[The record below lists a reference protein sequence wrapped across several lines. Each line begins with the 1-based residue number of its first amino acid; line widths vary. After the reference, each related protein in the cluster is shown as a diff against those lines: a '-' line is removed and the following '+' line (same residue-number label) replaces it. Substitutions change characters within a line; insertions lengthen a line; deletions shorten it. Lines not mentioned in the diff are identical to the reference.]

1 MRPRH
6 IEVFNAV
13 MLTGSVSAAVDRR
26 SAADKA
32 GFEQGFK
39 VTGVEVP
46 A

>member
-6 IEVFNAV
+6 IEVFNAA
-13 MLTGSVSAAVDRR
+13 MLTGSVSAVDRR

-39 VTGVEVP
+39 VAGVEVP